1 MNLFSQ
7 GLFSQFVHFW
17 GYDVLY
23 LLTLIQPSSIFSLI
37 VCIYKTY
44 VSDEQCFSLSNH
56 CYDNW
61 KTALFLFPWQPLL
74 GIQVLSSNHAAYESK
89 LFLKELSQTNKV
101 FPRKIVTKVYI
112 ASHYQGYKHQSQKCI
127 KNYFFEFLPLL
138 VIT

>member
-7 GLFSQFVHFW
+7 GLFSQFVHFG
-17 GYDVLY
+17 GYDVLS

-37 VCIYKTY
+37 VCMDKIY
-44 VSDEQCFSLSNH
+44 VSDEQFFPLSNH

-101 FPRKIVTKVYI
+101 FPRKLSQRCILRPIIKVTSIRVKN
-112 ASHYQGYKHQSQKCI
+112 ASKIIFSNFYHY
-127 KNYFFEFLPLL
+127 
-138 VIT
+138 

>member
-74 GIQVLSSNHAAYESK
+74 WIQVLSSNHAAYESK
-89 LFLKELSQTNKV
+89 LFLKKLSQTNKV
-101 FPRKIVTKVYI
+101 FPRKIVKGVQRCILRPIIKVTSI
-112 ASHYQGYKHQSQKCI
+112 RVKNASKIIFSNFYHY
-127 KNYFFEFLPLL
+127 
-138 VIT
+138 

>member
-74 GIQVLSSNHAAYESK
+74 WIQVLSSNHAAYESK
-89 LFLKELSQTNKV
+89 LFLKKLSQTNKV
-101 FPRKIVTKVYI
+101 FPRKIVKGVQRCILRPIIKVTSI
-112 ASHYQGYKHQSQKCI
+112 RVKNASKTIFSNFYHY
-127 KNYFFEFLPLL
+127 
-138 VIT
+138 